1 MKTNSWRARTKE
13 DLILE
18 VWEHLDCESV
28 GAEELEQIQKA
39 VSEIFGEGA
48 VESPAAIARTV
59 ADEGAVLRHPE
70 VLEFDT
76 QWRRQQLT
84 GLISPDE
91 LDFSDLI
98 ESAKSITKLDD
109 LRQRF
114 EGQGDEIK
122 LRRLLELVTTIK
134 REFQSLARSRV
145 VDEKRRVEA
154 REVVQWLTVWL
165 QEPNMFEDW
174 LDLRRRSPEFRRM
187 LKE

>member
-13 DLILE
+13 DLIIE

-28 GAEELEQIQKA
+28 GARELEQIQKA
-39 VSEIFGEGA
+39 VSETFGEGA
-48 VESPAAIARTV
+48 VQSPAAIARTV
-59 ADEGAVLRHPE
+59 ADEGALLRHPE

-76 QWRRQQLT
+76 RWRRQQLSA
-84 GLISPDE
+84 LISPDE
-91 LDFSDLI
+91 LDFSDLV

-114 EGQGDEIK
+114 EGEGDEIRLRK
-122 LRRLLELVTTIK
+122 LLQLVMSIK
-134 REFQSLARSRV
+134 GEFQQLSKSKIVA
-145 VDEKRRVEA
+145 EKRRVEA
-154 REVVQWLTVWL
+154 RELVQWLTVWL

-174 LDLRRRSPEFRRM
+174 LDLRRRSPEFRQL

>member
-13 DLILE
+13 DLIIE

-28 GAEELEQIQKA
+28 GALELEQIQKA
-39 VSEIFGEGA
+39 VTETFGEGA

-76 QWRRQQLT
+76 RWRSQRLT
-84 GLISPDE
+84 ALISPDE

-114 EGQGDEIK
+114 EGEGDEIK
-122 LRRLLELVTTIK
+122 LQRLQELVITIK
-134 REFQSLARSRV
+134 GEFQTLARSRI
-145 VDEKRRVEA
+145 VDEKSRVEA
-154 REVVQWLTVWL
+154 RELVQWLTVWL

-174 LDLRRRSPEFRRM
+174 LDLRRRSEEFRQLLER
-187 LKE
+187 